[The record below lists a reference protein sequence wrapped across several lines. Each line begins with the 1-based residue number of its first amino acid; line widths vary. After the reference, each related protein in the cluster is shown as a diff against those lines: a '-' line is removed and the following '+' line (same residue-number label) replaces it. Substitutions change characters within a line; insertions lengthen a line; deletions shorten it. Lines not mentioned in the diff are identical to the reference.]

1 MFNSDT
7 TGELNSKL
15 REPRTAKQ
23 ETAPKSRMARASS
36 LRPTKGQAS
45 ADGGI
50 AKSTRPKGKLMPTQ
64 LDAIRDINVGGILKN
79 RIVEKSQQV
88 QAKSQEFASV
98 DHLSSDAAAMF
109 VDNELSKGA
118 MHRAR
123 LHLIHCAECREEI
136 NRQRDTVDFVR
147 SECQNQNVTAPT
159 DLKAKLMSLANEC
172 SPGPG
177 ADDLAIQR
185 PESFVA
191 KVESVVRA
199 VRRTQ
204 GR

>member
-1 MFNSDT
+1 MFNSDSTGDVRSQLRQPRTPRT
-7 TGELNSKL
+7 TGPASA
-15 REPRTAKQ
+15 TDGGGGQ
-23 ETAPKSRMARASS
+23 GSDKSRRQKGIRSKATQAKLTPRQ
-36 LRPTKGQAS
+36 LEVIKEVRLGEVLKTK
-45 ADGGI
+45 
-50 AKSTRPKGKLMPTQ
+50 L
-64 LDAIRDINVGGILKN
+64 
-79 RIVEKSQQV
+79 VEKSQQL
-88 QAKSQEFASV
+88 QSKTQDFASV

-109 VDNELSKGA
+109 IDNELSRGA

-123 LHLIHCAECREEI
+123 LHLVHCSECRQEI
-136 NRQRDTVDFVR
+136 ARQRDTVDFVR
-147 SECQNQNVTAPT
+147 SECRNDNVTAPV

-172 SPGPG
+172 APGPG
-177 ADDLAIQR
+177 AEDVAIQR

>member
-1 MFNSDT
+1 MFNSDS
-7 TGELNSKL
+7 TGDVRSQLRQPRIARPAGPSSVQDDAGGQGSDKTRRRQGARSKAVKPKL
-15 REPRTAKQ
+15 TPRQLEMIK
-23 ETAPKSRMARASS
+23 EIRLGEVLK
-36 LRPTKGQAS
+36 TK
-45 ADGGI
+45 
-50 AKSTRPKGKLMPTQ
+50 L
-64 LDAIRDINVGGILKN
+64 
-79 RIVEKSQQV
+79 VEKSQQL
-88 QAKSQEFASV
+88 QSRTQDFASV

-109 VDNELSKGA
+109 IDNELSRGA

-123 LHLIHCAECREEI
+123 LHLVHCSECRQEI
-136 NRQRDTVDFVR
+136 TRQRDTVDFVR
-147 SECQNQNVTAPT
+147 TECRNDNVTAPS

-172 SPGPG
+172 DPGPG
-177 ADDLAIQR
+177 AEDVAIQR

>member
-1 MFNSDT
+1 MFNSDS
-7 TGELNSKL
+7 TGDVRSKL
-15 REPRTAKQ
+15 RQPRITRPDSAKDDAGGQ
-23 ETAPKSRMARASS
+23 GFDKARRPKSAGS
-36 LRPTKGQAS
+36 
-45 ADGGI
+45 
-50 AKSTRPKGKLMPTQ
+50 KSGKPKLAPRQ
-64 LDAIRDINVGGILKN
+64 LEAIREIRLGEVLKTTL
-79 RIVEKSQQV
+79 VEKSQQL
-88 QAKSQEFASV
+88 QSKTQDFASV

-109 VDNELSKGA
+109 IDNELSRGA

-123 LHLIHCAECREEI
+123 LHLVHCAECRQEI
-136 NRQRDTVDFVR
+136 ARQRDTVDFVR
-147 SECQNQNVTAPT
+147 TECRNDNVTAPS

-172 SPGPG
+172 APGPG
-177 ADDLAIQR
+177 AEDAAIQR

>member
-1 MFNSDT
+1 MFNSDS
-7 TGELNSKL
+7 TGDVRSQLRQPRIARPAGPSSVKEDAGGQGYDKTRRRQGARSKAVKPKL
-15 REPRTAKQ
+15 TPRQLEAIK
-23 ETAPKSRMARASS
+23 EIRLGEVLK
-36 LRPTKGQAS
+36 TK
-45 ADGGI
+45 
-50 AKSTRPKGKLMPTQ
+50 L
-64 LDAIRDINVGGILKN
+64 
-79 RIVEKSQQV
+79 VEKSQQL
-88 QAKSQEFASV
+88 QSRTQDFASV

-109 VDNELSKGA
+109 IDNELSRGA

-123 LHLIHCAECREEI
+123 LHLVHCSECRQEI
-136 NRQRDTVDFVR
+136 TRQRDTVDFVR
-147 SECQNQNVTAPT
+147 TECRNDNVTAPS

-172 SPGPG
+172 APGPG
-177 ADDLAIQR
+177 AEDVAIQR

>member
-1 MFNSDT
+1 MMFNSDS
-7 TGELNSKL
+7 TGHLNSRV
-15 REPRTAKQ
+15 RESSTTSQGTAKK
-23 ETAPKSRMARASS
+23 ARRPRSR
-36 LRPTKGQAS
+36 L
-45 ADGGI
+45 
-50 AKSTRPKGKLMPTQ
+50 TRPQ
-64 LDAIRDINVGGILKN
+64 LDAVTSKL
-79 RIVEKSQQV
+79 VEKSQEV
-88 QAKSQEFASV
+88 QNKTRQFASV

-123 LHLIHCAECREEI
+123 LHLVHCAECRDEI
-136 NRQRDTVDFVR
+136 NNQRHTVDFVR
-147 SECQNQNVTAPT
+147 SECKSDNVTAPT

-177 ADDLAIQR
+177 AEDVAIQR

>member
-1 MFNSDT
+1 MFNSDS
-7 TGELNSKL
+7 TGDVRSQL
-15 REPRTAKQ
+15 RQPRITRPGSAKDDAGGQ
-23 ETAPKSRMARASS
+23 GSDKAR
-36 LRPTKGQAS
+36 
-45 ADGGI
+45 
-50 AKSTRPKGKLMPTQ
+50 RPKGAGSKSGKPKLTPRQ
-64 LDAIRDINVGGILKN
+64 LEAIREVRLGEVLKTKL
-79 RIVEKSQQV
+79 VEKSQQL
-88 QAKSQEFASV
+88 QSKTQDFASV

-109 VDNELSKGA
+109 IDNELSRGA

-123 LHLIHCAECREEI
+123 LHLVHCAECRQEI
-136 NRQRDTVDFVR
+136 ARQRDTVDFVR
-147 SECQNQNVTAPT
+147 TECRNDNVTAPS

-172 SPGPG
+172 APGPG
-177 ADDLAIQR
+177 AEDVAIQR

>member
-1 MFNSDT
+1 MFNSDS
-7 TGELNSKL
+7 TGDVRSQL
-15 REPRTAKQ
+15 RQPRTA
-23 ETAPKSRMARASS
+23 
-36 LRPTKGQAS
+36 RPTRP
-45 ADGGI
+45 
-50 AKSTRPKGKLMPTQ
+50 TRPGSVRDDAGGEGSEETRGRHGVRSKAVRAKLTPRQ
-64 LDAIRDINVGGILKN
+64 LEVIKEVRLGEVLKT
-79 RIVEKSQQV
+79 RLVEKSQQL
-88 QAKSQEFASV
+88 QSKTQDFASV

-109 VDNELSKGA
+109 IDNELSRGA

-123 LHLIHCAECREEI
+123 LHLVHCSECRQEI
-136 NRQRDTVDFVR
+136 TRQRDTVDFVR
-147 SECQNQNVTAPT
+147 AECTNDKVTAPS

-172 SPGPG
+172 APGPG
-177 ADDLAIQR
+177 AEDVAIQR

>member
-1 MFNSDT
+1 M
-7 TGELNSKL
+7 
-15 REPRTAKQ
+15 
-23 ETAPKSRMARASS
+23 
-36 LRPTKGQAS
+36 
-45 ADGGI
+45 
-50 AKSTRPKGKLMPTQ
+50 TRPQ
-64 LDAIRDINVGGILKN
+64 LDAVTSKL
-79 RIVEKSQQV
+79 VEKSQEV
-88 QAKSQEFASV
+88 QNKTRQFASV

-123 LHLIHCAECREEI
+123 LHLVHCAECRDEI
-136 NRQRDTVDFVR
+136 NNQRHTVDFVR
-147 SECQNQNVTAPT
+147 SECKSDNVTAPT

-177 ADDLAIQR
+177 AEDVAIQR